1 MGVTIADHEAWPTQ
15 TRFIDR
21 TVQQVG
27 GLSEI
32 PTI

>member
-1 MGVTIADHEAWPTQ
+1 MDVTIADHEAWPTQ
-15 TRFIDR
+15 TRLIDR